1 MALTYELIA
10 TASPTTTAGSF
21 TSIPQ
26 SYTHL
31 RLIVNAR
38 VTSAWDV
45 QAFQMNGNPSGY
57 SGTYIEGYGG
67 GRTAGRGSSE
77 ISFRCGY
84 IPGSDY
90 SGIWSADIVD
100 IFNYASTTQWKTCI
114 SDNKMPTN
122 TGFGTHAKVGLW
134 QNTSAVTSI
143 TYGTANGGTY
153 ASGTTIKLYGIKA
166 A

>member
-10 TASPTTTAGSF
+10 TATPTTTAGSF

-31 RLIVNAR
+31 RLVVNAR

-45 QAFQMNGNPSGY
+45 QAFQMNGNPTGY
-57 SGTYIEGYGG
+57 SGTYIEGFGG

-100 IFNYASTTQWKTCI
+100 IFNYASTSQWKTCI

>member
-10 TASPTTTAGSF
+10 TATPTTTAGSF

-26 SYTHL
+26 TYTHL
-31 RLIVNAR
+31 RLVVNAR

-45 QAFQMNGNPSGY
+45 QAFQMNGNPTGY
-57 SGTYIEGYGG
+57 SGTYLEASGS

-84 IPGSDY
+84 IPGSSY

-122 TGFGTHAKVGLW
+122 VGFGVQAKVGLW

-143 TYGTANGGTY
+143 AYGTANGGTY